1 MNRVQ
6 GLVDFLVTVLFGLIS
21 VDEVLSDLFV
31 DHIKKNAGEHQADD
45 GRKGDLPKQVEE
57 LIKAGHTGSR
67 SSRASFL
74 LKID

>member
-31 DHIKKNAGEHQADD
+31 DHIKKNAGEYKADN
-45 GRKGDLPKQVEE
+45 GRKGDLAEKLKK
-57 LIKAGHTGSR
+57 LIKAGHC
-67 SSRASFL
+67 SSL
-74 LKID
+74 